1 MVTDLTTGLVRLSA
15 MRDDLR
21 AYEVQKLRFGNP
33 RIGRR
38 AYNEVEVDD
47 AEATIAKM
55 DRRA

>member
-1 MVTDLTTGLVRLSA
+1 